1 MKLRTGAIVTLVWLA
16 STLCWLQP
24 GVVIPDG
31 GGYLSYLPATYFDH
45 DLLFFNE
52 WQRFGMIR
60 GDTIRFKDIT
70 ATNHVSNHWTA
81 GSGLVWYPGFVLGDF
96 LRGAITRGFQRDGVT
111 LPYNIPV
118 IAMSA

>member
-31 GGYLSYLPATYFDH
+31 AGYLAYLPSTYFDR

-52 WQRFGMIR
+52 WQRFGMIH
-60 GDTIRFKDIT
+60 GNSILFKDVT
-70 ATNHVSNHWTA
+70 TTDHVSNHWTA
-81 GSGLVWYPGFVLGDF
+81 GCALVWYPAFVLGDV
-96 LRGAITRGFQRDGVT
+96 LRAALPALRRFQRDGVT
-111 LPYNIPV
+111 LPDNVPV
-118 IAMSA
+118 